1 MQVQLLIPS
10 QFQKN
15 QIVETNRS
23 ETISAFRKQVAK
35 LIGMSEDSFLLI
47 AFGKIMLDISLDE
60 KPATLYHTYR
70 VRDRTCV
77 FVHLKPPTPNKKK
90 MPIHVKKELT
100 DTRPTDIIHDMN
112 TVSTPFGDPFCP
124 SCKNDKK
131 KKKCSECGCVKCLLK
146 TGDPLICD
154 QCDSYWHYQC
164 ADLSKPP
171 TDQYWYCPDCYNHD
185 RELVIGKGTAIKS
198 DAFKA
203 PDKVREAECVLVPTY
218 HIGKIPGI
226 YCSQSWSNR
235 LLVEEWGIHRAIN
248 NVVCGSVSAG
258 AVSLILN
265 YGFKEDKDKGY
276 EFVCS
281 GGGGKLKKD
290 KCNSFAQIK
299 GDQELIKHNLA
310 LAKTCDAPVNPIYGA
325 QAIHWRKSQPIRVC
339 RTSNFRRSHPDF
351 APKKGIRYDGLYKLV
366 KYWPYREP
374 TTGFIIWKFLFRRD
388 DQEYPA
394 WMSAGKAVM
403 RRKGLRTI
411 RESPQ
416 LTANLVRY
424 RIPKRIQ
431 KLITKDKRNERMW
444 SQIRKMEFWSEY
456 EFLHY
461 LFDTALAC
469 SSYACSKPIKV

>member
-1 MQVQLLIPS
+1 
-10 QFQKN
+10 
-15 QIVETNRS
+15 
-23 ETISAFRKQVAK
+23 
-35 LIGMSEDSFLLI
+35 
-47 AFGKIMLDISLDE
+47 
-60 KPATLYHTYR
+60 
-70 VRDRTCV
+70 
-77 FVHLKPPTPNKKK
+77 
-90 MPIHVKKELT
+90 
-100 DTRPTDIIHDMN
+100 
-112 TVSTPFGDPFCP
+112 
-124 SCKNDKK
+124 
-131 KKKCSECGCVKCLLK
+131 
-146 TGDPLICD
+146 ICD

-203 PDKVREAECVLVPTY
+203 PDKVREAELPTY

-366 KYWPYREP
+366 KYWPYR
-374 TTGFIIWKFLFRRD
+374 GKYRRD

-469 SSYACSKPIKV
+469 SSYACSKPIKNPVTAPCGHICCLGCLNKTKSNVCFTCRAPIPQKAIEVNYDLVNIMQALNWAYDGATTTSTTASDIGSHTKESTKKDSYYPTIKREQICYSLSEYESRPKAKKPRVVIEYMGMQ